1 MPELR
6 LFLKMKHE
14 TLRHTIVN
22 FRHRI
27 KLRNSV
33 DTNYLTEMYTYV
45 TAGENKA
52 VRSFEERRSLFWQ
65 MCRSVTGKPTASTFM
80 IEESLT

>member
-6 LFLKMKHE
+6 LFLKIKHE
-14 TLRHTIVN
+14 ILRHIIVN

-27 KLRNSV
+27 KLRNFV

-45 TAGENKA
+45 TAGENKTVGLLKSEA
-52 VRSFEERRSLFWQ
+52 VNFGKCVGALRENPLPLF
-65 MCRSVTGKPTASTFM
+65 S
-80 IEESLT
+80 